1 MVRSAAAAILSVLV
15 SVAAPAAMPG
25 FRQDPGP
32 DAGGSAVPAPPDATV
47 ARRGRVPLLPEGV
60 RLVGAVGRVAFDAED
75 GTWAFRPNVSNAE
88 LAREF
93 VLMPGEVRSDLA
105 EAAAVRGGPEAL
117 AEQDLEI
124 HGVVHV
130 HRGRNYLRASAV
142 NLVEPPPPPV
152 DETPPRDL
160 EAPAIDSAFLA
171 EDDLVAQ
178 LEAELDARTG
188 RAPRS
193 VAVADP
199 AAPRTA
205 VSEHRLQRR
214 RGHLRRDVLTGVP
227 IFVPETDGTGARE
240 GPYELLPCKMLERIE
255 TLALQSST
263 PRIITLSGLAIVEG
277 PRRFLLPTRYAIP
290 REGKGIR
297 P

>member
-1 MVRSAAAAILSVLV
+1 MSRSAALFLALLAT
-15 SVAAPAAMPG
+15 A
-25 FRQDPGP
+25 
-32 DAGGSAVPAPPDATV
+32 AGGAGADARRQAGTAAEAPPPDATV
-47 ARRGRVPLLPEGV
+47 ARPGRVPLLPEGV
-60 RLVGAVGRVAFDAED
+60 RLVGSIGRAIFDPDD
-75 GTWAFRPNVSNAE
+75 GIWIFRPNVSDTE
-88 LAREF
+88 LAREL

-105 EAAAVRGGPEAL
+105 EAAEARGGPRAL

-130 HRGRNYLRASAV
+130 HRGRNYLRATAV
-142 NLVEPPPPPV
+142 NLVDAPPPAEAEPPASEEDPPA
-152 DETPPRDL
+152 L
-160 EAPAIDSAFLA
+160 DSDFLA
-171 EDDLVAQ
+171 EDDLVGR
-178 LEAELDARTG
+178 LEAELERRTG

-199 AAPRTA
+199 AAPRIE

-227 IFVPETDGTGARE
+227 IFVPEADGTGARE
-240 GPYELLPCKMLERIE
+240 GPYELLPCAMLERIE
-255 TLALQSST
+255 ALALRSST
-263 PRIITLSGLAIVEG
+263 PRIVTLSGLAIVEG
-277 PRRFLLPTRYAIP
+277 PRRFLLPTRIEIP